1 MSRDE
6 LNASQ
11 LAELAALDRILAR
24 EPVDEE
30 HLELA
35 ALVDSVRAGAP
46 RMGSAFSAQLDTKL
60 AQLGDRR
67 WRVARPSL
75 RRLAMARPGL
85 RGLAAASGGL
95 VAAAVALTIVISGGL
110 LDGASNPPT
119 RSTPRGQGQA
129 FEPAIKHAVPHSSLP
144 QSSPLAPTVAA
155 GVAGP
160 TGATTAFGVVA
171 TGASGAASTSNSGV
185 AAGTTAGPRLVHRN
199 STLTLASSPATMQ
212 AVANQIVSAAEQQ
225 GGVVANSDVNI
236 QGQSSYASFSLQ
248 VPSGHLAPLIATLS
262 SLASVRALTQNTTDI
277 TDGYNAETARLADS
291 VAERAAL
298 LKKLATAATTA
309 DATTYQQNIDAL
321 GHRIAA
327 QHRAIDG
334 LLNQGHTATLQ
345 VNVVPGPSTKRT
357 VVAAGPLSRAFHTAL
372 HALQEI
378 LAIALIVL
386 AIVLPFALTALALWW
401 SAASLRQRARE
412 RAMTAA

>member
-46 RMGSAFSAQLDTKL
+46 RMGSAFSAQLDSQIASAL
-60 AQLGDRR
+60 ERSGARR
-67 WRVARPSL
+67 MRIPRPSL
-75 RRLAMARPGL
+75 GRFAVA
-85 RGLAAASGGL
+85 GGGI

-110 LDGASNPPT
+110 LDGASNPPV
-119 RSTPRGQGQA
+119 RSTPQGQGQT
-129 FEPAIKHAVPHSSLP
+129 FEPAIKHAVPRSTL
-144 QSSPLAPTVAA
+144 LAPTT
-155 GVAGP
+155 AGP
-160 TGATTAFGVVA
+160 VASQGPTAGPGALAA
-171 TGASGAASTSNSGV
+171 TGAAGAAGPSNSGAA
-185 AAGTTAGPRLVHRN
+185 AGTSSGPRLVHRS

-262 SLASVRALTQNTTDI
+262 SLASVRALTQSTTDI

-309 DATTYQQNIDAL
+309 DATSYQQQIDAL

-327 QHRAIDG
+327 QHRAIDR

-345 VNVVPGPSTKRT
+345 VNVVPGPSTKHS
-357 VVAAGPLSRAFHTAL
+357 VVAGPLSSAFHKAL

-412 RAMTAA
+412 RAMKAA

>member
-1 MSRDE
+1 VVSRDE

-46 RMGSAFSAQLDTKL
+46 RMGSAFSAQLDAKL

-75 RRLAMARPGL
+75 RRLATARPGW

-110 LDGASNPPT
+110 LDGASNPPA

-129 FEPAIKHAVPHSSLP
+129 FEPAIKHAAS
-144 QSSPLAPTVAA
+144 QSSRPAPTVAA

-160 TGATTAFGVVA
+160 TGATTAFGVVV
-171 TGASGAASTSNSGV
+171 TGPGGAAVASNSGAAT
-185 AAGTTAGPRLVHRN
+185 GTTSGPRLVHRN
-199 STLTLASSPATMQ
+199 STLTLASAPATMQ

-262 SLASVRALTQNTTDI
+262 SLASVRALTQSTNDI

-309 DATTYQQNIDAL
+309 DATSYQQQIDAL

-327 QHRAIDG
+327 EHRAIDG

-345 VNVVPGPSTKRT
+345 VNVVPGPSTKKHT
-357 VVAAGPLSRAFHTAL
+357 VVAGPLSSAFHTAL

-412 RAMTAA
+412 RAMKAA